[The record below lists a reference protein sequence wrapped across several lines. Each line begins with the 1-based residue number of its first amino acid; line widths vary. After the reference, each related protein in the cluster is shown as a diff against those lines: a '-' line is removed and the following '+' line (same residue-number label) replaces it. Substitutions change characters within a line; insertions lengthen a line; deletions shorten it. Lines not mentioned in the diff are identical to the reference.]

1 MEPRQRDGRPDS
13 KSVLEVCAEFTS
25 SWEAAL
31 KSGRDLPSVDPFL
44 SRVSLADR
52 SELQQ
57 ELNEIHQAYSQR
69 FLQGVW
75 MGATIDQKANTPCPE
90 SNATVDSTERDSGIH
105 DAASVPDSGATME
118 HVSSASVSGGGTL
131 NGPGLPN
138 AAFPVEEREQASG
151 KIKFAHVPG
160 YEIVGE
166 LGRGGMGVVYKA
178 RQVGLNRWVALK
190 MVLAAAHA
198 SQHQLNRF
206 LTEAK
211 AVADL
216 QHPNIVQIY
225 ENGSHDGLPFFSLE
239 FVGGGSLDAKVHR
252 KAQPPREAA
261 HMVETLAQAMQYA
274 HERGVIHRDLKPANI
289 LLTTDGI
296 PKITDFGL
304 AKRLAE
310 DSGQT
315 KSGTL
320 MGTPNYM
327 APEQARGEIQ
337 LVGPLS
343 DVYTLGAI
351 LYELLTG
358 RPPFQGPTVLETVKQ
373 VTNDEP
379 VPPSRLQPQVPH
391 DLETICL
398 KCLQKDMGKR
408 YESARALAEDLR
420 RFLSDE
426 PILARP
432 VSNWERLGRWCRR
445 NPRVAVLVGTVALLL
460 IVVAGG
466 SLAFAYRLSEEKKR
480 TEEQSELATRIAGL
494 EKDAR
499 DEADQNAKLA
509 ERRAEEARKAQ
520 ALASEQA
527 KLALEIVYDVV
538 TKTNE
543 KLQPIAQLGSLR
555 KELLQLAMQKLEH
568 ISKDAVDSG
577 KADRT
582 MGIALQNMGKFYEQ
596 WGETEKQTEVIE
608 SSLKIFN
615 RLIAEQPEDELNKFN
630 ATISHDSLGEIGR
643 ENWPNPDKIRFH
655 YDQSLEM
662 RKELVANQR
671 SVTPGPYPRLRLLAI
686 AYLNWAVLALELG
699 DPGKSLQHAQ
709 QALKYTKEAYAAD
722 KTKDY
727 HYREMLSSVY
737 LTMGKASFRLGETSN
752 ARRFLQN
759 SLMLRQEWVKANE
772 LDDYAK
778 KELGRTLEA
787 FGDMETESRHYQEAL
802 DYYQKA
808 LTVFKELLQKDPNVP
823 TELQW
828 YRSNVEY
835 RLGTIYQQ
843 LNDGKA
849 AQEHFLACAKTR
861 EGLFKSDP
869 KNAQRKVELMLV
881 EARLG
886 KHREAAKMAQEL
898 VDFAPQHPGKLFAA
912 ACGFALCNS
921 SAVPQGQSANADDE
935 AIKHSYADKALAT
948 LGQAIRYGYR
958 DVQALQTS
966 PDLASL
972 RSSDDYKRLISQIPR
987 QQAAKED

>member
-13 KSVLEVCAEFTS
+13 KSVPEVCAEFTS

-31 KSGRDLPSVDPFL
+31 KSGRDVPSVDPFL

-57 ELNEIHQAYSQR
+57 ELNEIHQSYSRR
-69 FLQGVW
+69 FLQGVYL
-75 MGATIDQKANTPCPE
+75 GATIDQKANTPCPE

-105 DAASVPDSGATME
+105 ASSAPESGATME
-118 HVSSASVSGGGTL
+118 HVSSASASGGVTVD
-131 NGPGLPN
+131 GPGLPN
-138 AAFPVEEREQASG
+138 AAFSLEEKQPAPG
-151 KIKFAHVPG
+151 NVKFAHVPG

-178 RQVGLNRWVALK
+178 RQLGLNRWVALK

-379 VPPSRLQPQVPH
+379 VPPSRLEPQVPR
-391 DLETICL
+391 DLETISL

-445 NPRVAVLVGTVALLL
+445 NPRVAALVGTVALLL
-460 IVVAGG
+460 IVVASG
-466 SLAFAYRLSEEKKR
+466 SLAFAYRLSEEQKR
-480 TEEQSELATRIAGL
+480 TQEQSDLATRIAGL
-494 EKDAR
+494 EKEAR
-499 DEADQNAKLA
+499 EEADKK
-509 ERRAEEARKAQ
+509 AEEARKAQ
-520 ALASEQA
+520 ALANQQA
-527 KLALEIVYDVV
+527 ELAVDTLNKVTDKVEAELREKAGMGPVRLAIVELALAGLEKVH
-538 TKTNE
+538 KTE
-543 KLQPIAQLGSLR
+543 AT
-555 KELLQLAMQKLEH
+555 
-568 ISKDAVDSG
+568 SG
-577 KADRT
+577 NVRRT
-582 MGIALQNMGKFYEQ
+582 MGVAYQRIGDVYFQLGQ
-596 WGETEKQTEVIE
+596 TEKTAELYKRSVDIFEDLVRDEPSNEKIPWNLAVTYDKMAEMSSEMQGDSELAFKYLTRSLELREALAKNIQSEATKQAQRHVGLAISYE
-608 SSLKIFN
+608 KLASLSLEQGDPARARDYASRSLKEAETAHRADPKLPLTGICTADAYYFLGQTNAHLADVVAARQNHKKCLDQRLQMVKDDQVNDAFKIGLGAIFDVMGDLEVELGN
-615 RLIAEQPEDELNKFN
+615 SAAALEAYKESHEIYVKLNQKDAKNAEIRWYLGNSNYRMGTAEHILGHKESAHRHF
-630 ATISHDSLGEIGR
+630 AESL
-643 ENWPNPDKIRFH
+643 
-655 YDQSLEM
+655 
-662 RKELVANQR
+662 
-671 SVTPGPYPRLRLLAI
+671 RLR
-686 AYLNWAVLALELG
+686 E
-699 DPGKSLQHAQ
+699 
-709 QALKYTKEAYAAD
+709 
-722 KTKDY
+722 
-727 HYREMLSSVY
+727 EM
-737 LTMGKASFRLGETSN
+737 E
-752 ARRFLQN
+752 
-759 SLMLRQEWVKANE
+759 
-772 LDDYAK
+772 
-778 KELGRTLEA
+778 
-787 FGDMETESRHYQEAL
+787 
-802 DYYQKA
+802 
-808 LTVFKELLQKDPNVP
+808 
-823 TELQW
+823 
-828 YRSNVEY
+828 
-835 RLGTIYQQ
+835 
-843 LNDGKA
+843 
-849 AQEHFLACAKTR
+849 
-861 EGLFKSDP
+861 KSDP
-869 KNAQRKVELMLV
+869 KNFQRQTDLLLALARCGQITKAVDIAQSLQKR
-881 EARLG
+881 
-886 KHREAAKMAQEL
+886 
-898 VDFAPQHPGKLFAA
+898 APKNPGILFTV
-912 ACGFALCNS
+912 ACGYSLCIPDGPDEPSSVAKDQAALRRDY
-921 SAVPQGQSANADDE
+921 SA
-935 AIKHSYADKALAT
+935 KALAA
-948 LGQAIRYGYR
+948 LRQAMANGFKDKR
-958 DVQALQTS
+958 ALETN
-966 PDLASL
+966 PDLESL
-972 RSSDDYKRLISQIPR
+972 RSFSGY
-987 QQAAKED
+987 QQLLGEIAKQ